1 MTDSPWFQNRT
12 IVIATKHHKEQ
23 VIAPLLTGAFNLN
36 VIVPQDFDTDQF
48 GTFTRDIKRRGT
60 QIEAARLKAEAILE
74 KTGESLAIASEGS
87 FAPHPAFPFIS
98 ANREIVL
105 LLDKQ
110 HDLIIYGED
119 LSTETN
125 HNHQTVKTVEETLD
139 FAEKIGF
146 PDHALVVM
154 FDPDTQHPEQIFKG
168 IQSQEELVKI
178 VELVLQESPD
188 KKAHLETDMR
198 AMYNPTRMTVIKK
211 ATENLIK
218 KLNQFCPECH
228 SPGFDIYDRKLG
240 LPCSWCNTPTS
251 LILAE
256 IYQCHRCNFQQEQ
269 LFPNSIKT
277 ADPSYCSYCNP

>member
-12 IVIATKHHKEQ
+12 VVIATKHHKDK
-23 VIAPLLTGAFNLN
+23 VIAPLLTEAFNLN
-36 VIVPQDFDTDQF
+36 VIIPQDFDTDQF
-48 GTFTRDIKRRGT
+48 GTFTRDIQRRGT

-74 KTGESLAIASEGS
+74 QTGESLAIASEGS

-110 HDLIIYGED
+110 HDLMIYGEE

-125 HNHQTVKTVEETLD
+125 HNHQTVKTLEEALE

-146 PDHALVVM
+146 PEHGLVVM
-154 FDPDTQHPEQIFKG
+154 FDPDSQHPEQIFKG
-168 IQSQEELVKI
+168 IQSQEELIKTVQ
-178 VELVLQESPD
+178 LVLQESPS
-188 KKAHLETDMR
+188 KTAHLETDMR
-198 AMYNPTRMTVIKK
+198 AMCNPTRMKVIEK

-218 KLNQFCPECH
+218 KLNQFCPQCNF
-228 SPGFDIYDRKLG
+228 PGFDIYESKSG
-240 LPCSWCNTPTS
+240 LPCSWCSTPTS

-256 IYQCHRCNFQQEQ
+256 IYQCYHCNFQQEQ
-269 LFPNSIKT
+269 LFPNNIKT
-277 ADPSYCSYCNP
+277 ADPAYCSYCNP